1 MSFVLRRSWRPSRS
15 APARESVDLRRLA
28 RTGLMLL
35 PVVLAFA
42 ALAVNLGSPTYGS
55 DFHGGMWKAAHAILA
70 GHTPYVRPNPGLL
83 VRELNAFI
91 PPPVLA
97 LVALPFAFVP
107 WISAIIAWN
116 LACLGAMLLA
126 LRLVGVRDWRLYA
139 LILCSLPFVTSI
151 GFGQPEGLLCLGVA
165 IAWRWRDSWRGA
177 LAVGAIIAAKLIV
190 WPLVL
195 WLLATRR
202 FREALVA
209 ATSAVVL
216 LTLSWAVIGFDGLR
230 AYPRLLTADAHA
242 FAARTHSIISFLL
255 RMGASSQVAQLVAI
269 LAAGALAIAI
279 LRRSGR
285 SDRGWFVA
293 AIAVSLVASPLL
305 EMHYLTLA
313 LITLAIARPQLALV
327 WLFAINVYWLSPRDA
342 PHFVWQIPLVLGA
355 TAFILLSAAQPEQ
368 GTERPGAHATGPS
381 CIGAP
386 TRSIATRAS
395 GAPSSWST

>member
-15 APARESVDLRRLA
+15 APGRESGDLRRLGT
-28 RTGLMLL
+28 TGLMLL
-35 PVVLAFA
+35 PAVLAFA

-70 GHTPYVRPNPGLL
+70 GHTPYVQANASLL

-97 LVALPFAFVP
+97 LLALPFAFLP
-107 WISAIIAWN
+107 WISAVIAWD
-116 LACLGAMLLA
+116 LACLAAMLLA

-139 LILCSLPFVTSI
+139 LLLCSLPFVTSI

-177 LAVGAIIAAKLIV
+177 LAVGLIIAAKLIV

-202 FREALVA
+202 FREALIA

-216 LTLSWAVIGFDGLR
+216 LSLSWAVIGFDGLQ
-230 AYPRLLTADAHA
+230 AYPRLLAADAHA
-242 FAARTHSIISFLL
+242 FAARTHSISSLLL
-255 RMGASSQVAQLVAI
+255 RMGTPSHVAQLVSI
-269 LAAGALAIAI
+269 LAAGALAVAI
-279 LRRSGR
+279 LKQAGR
-285 SDRGWFVA
+285 SDRGWFIA
-293 AIAVSLVASPLL
+293 AIAVSLIASPLL

-313 LITLAIARPQLALV
+313 LIALAIARPKLDLL
-327 WLFAINVYWLSPRDA
+327 WLFAINVFWLSPRDA
-342 PHFVWQIPLVLGA
+342 PHYVWQIPLVLAA
-355 TAFILLSAAQPEQ
+355 TAFILLSAAQPEP
-368 GTERPGAHATGPS
+368 EARVAR
-381 CIGAP
+381 
-386 TRSIATRAS
+386 RSLIQRRTLTVL
-395 GAPSSWST
+395 SSARWPH